1 MAQKRKTEQSKLI
14 TDAALSL
21 ADKGGWGNLTFAA
34 IARKA
39 KVKQVDIEK
48 KFSNIWDILAL
59 VLQDLEDETGRT
71 VDGYLGDNWRD
82 NIMEILMTRFDIA
95 ARHRGAFSSLAKD
108 LPKQPKLL
116 RRFGRTFYG
125 TMDRMLKKAGLP
137 ASPLQPLQVAAFG
150 ALYISVVDVW
160 IKDDTRDQSKT
171 MAAIDK
177 RVGLFDNAM
186 GYLSCQRQKI

>member
-14 TDAALSL
+14 AEAALAL
-21 ADKGGWGNLTFAA
+21 ADRGGWGSLTFAA

-39 KVKQVDIEK
+39 KVKQTDIEK
-48 KFSNIWDILAL
+48 KFSDIWDILAF
-59 VLQDLEDETGRT
+59 VLRNLEDETART

-108 LPKQPKLL
+108 LPKQPKAL
-116 RRFGRTFYG
+116 RRFVRTFYD
-125 TMDRMLKKAGLP
+125 TMGRILEKAGLP
-137 ASPLQPLQVAAFG
+137 VSPLRPLQVAAFG
-150 ALYISVVDVW
+150 AFYVSIVDVW

-177 RVGLFDNAM
+177 RLGFFDSAM
-186 GYLSCQRQKI
+186 GYFSCKK